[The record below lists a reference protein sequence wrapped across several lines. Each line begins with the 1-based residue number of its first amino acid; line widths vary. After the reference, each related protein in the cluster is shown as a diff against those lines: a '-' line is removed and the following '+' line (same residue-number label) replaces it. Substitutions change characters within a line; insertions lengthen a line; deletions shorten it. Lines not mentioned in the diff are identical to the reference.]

1 MLGWLL
7 SRLLLLTRLLTWI
20 GRGSDGRLS
29 GCDLNRDG
37 GHAAQETYKEKAEG
51 ESGAPTAAALAS
63 TDRALARRVSV
74 GQR

>member
-1 MLGWLL
+1 
-7 SRLLLLTRLLTWI
+7 
-20 GRGSDGRLS
+20 LS

-51 ESGAPTAAALAS
+51 ESGAPTAAALTS